1 MIDITNL
8 TFAYPDQLPIFNGFD
23 WQVSK
28 GEAWSI
34 IGPSGCGK
42 TTLLYLLAGLQY
54 PSKGDIRVSSKPIR
68 RPRPKTGLVLQDHG
82 LMPWATVRENVRL
95 GFRIRKFYGHDD
107 RHTPLDAPLDG
118 DTTDGIVDY
127 WLDRLGIDAL
137 QDKYPAT
144 LSLGQRQRA
153 AIARTLALDPDLLL
167 LDEPFSSLDAPTR
180 NDLQNL
186 MLRLQ
191 GEHEANDR
199 IRILVTH
206 DIDEAVYMGEK
217 ILVLSADENRSPT
230 VVENPKAG
238 NPGYRHLPEFKS
250 RCDKLV
256 ALLGKSL

>member
-1 MIDITNL
+1 MIETINL
-8 TFAYPDQLPIFNGFD
+8 TFSYPGHPPIFRGFD

-28 GEAWSI
+28 GEVWSI

-54 PSKGDIRVSSKPIR
+54 PSKGDIRIGGEPIL

-82 LMPWATVRENVRL
+82 LLPWATVRENVCL
-95 GFRIRKFYGHDD
+95 GFRIRTFYGRDA
-107 RHTPLDAPLDG
+107 RHTPLDSPLDES
-118 DTTDGIVDY
+118 TVSRIVNY

-137 QDKYPAT
+137 QEQYPTT

-180 NDLQNL
+180 DDLQNL
-186 MLRLQ
+186 MLRLPE
-191 GEHEANDR
+191 EHKASNVT
-199 IRILVTH
+199 RILVTH

-217 ILVLSADENRSPT
+217 ILVLKADVNQSPT

-238 NPGYRHLPEFKS
+238 NPGYRQLPEFKT
-250 RCDKLV
+250 RCETLV
-256 ALLGKSL
+256 ALLGGSA